1 MQSCNKLLVLSGG
14 SLNGL
19 AYLGLFRYLE
29 TNNINANQ
37 FKIYG
42 TSIGGILGM
51 FWKMGYDSETMIR
64 LFAKFP
70 FFPASNINN
79 LLTNGG
85 LDDGKNLENLFID
98 ILKIKYNYQN
108 FNDLTLSKFPGI
120 YLCTCDIHE
129 KKTIY
134 LSSENYPNLPI
145 HIALRMTCNLPF
157 IFEPVEYMNKYYV
170 DGAILENTP
179 LPPPS
184 IENCDSF
191 VIFCVFVKNS
201 STCSYFNHIMDCS
214 SIDRFKTYE
223 KYIEKIFRKCIVLNF
238 PKSFEIYDF
247 WVQIEE
253 KNKQIL
259 EGYRVCKN
267 NIKLNECLNQQKQK
281 DNENQEKLE
290 IQEEETQK

>member
-1 MQSCNKLLVLSGG
+1 MESNGKLLILSGG

-29 TNNINANQ
+29 TSNYNANQ

-51 FWKMGYDSETMIR
+51 FWKMGFDSETMIR

-85 LDDGKNLENLFID
+85 LDDGKNLEYLFIE
-98 ILKIKYNYQN
+98 ILKIKFNCTN
-108 FNDLTLSKFPGI
+108 FNELTLSKFPGI

-129 KKTIY
+129 KNTIY
-134 LSSENYPNLPI
+134 LSSDNYPNLPV

-157 IFEPVEYMNKYYV
+157 IFEPVQYMNKYYV

-184 IENCDSF
+184 IENCDSIA
-191 VIFCVFVKNS
+191 IFCIFVKKN
-201 STCSYFNHIMDCS
+201 TTGSYFNHIMDCS
-214 SIDRFKTYE
+214 SIDRFKMYE
-223 KYIEKIFRKCIVLNF
+223 KYIEKIFPKCIVLNF

-247 WVQIEE
+247 WVPIEE

-267 NIKLNECLNQQKQK
+267 NIKLNQILDHEKHKDSEKQ
-281 DNENQEKLE
+281 ENQKVP
-290 IQEEETQK
+290 EETQK